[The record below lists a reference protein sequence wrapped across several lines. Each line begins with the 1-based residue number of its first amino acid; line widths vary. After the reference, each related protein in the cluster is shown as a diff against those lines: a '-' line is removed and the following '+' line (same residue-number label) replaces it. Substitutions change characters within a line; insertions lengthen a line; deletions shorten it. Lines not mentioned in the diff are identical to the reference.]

1 MHELAIAMD
10 IVELAE
16 ARCGDARICKVTI
29 EVGARAM
36 VLPDALAFCWRA
48 ATEGTAAEGAA
59 LELVPVDGDVLKV
72 LSMEVE

>member
-16 ARCGDARICKVTI
+16 ARCGAARIVKVTVEI
-29 EVGARAM
+29 GERAF
-36 VLPDALAFCWRA
+36 VLPDALEFCWRA

-59 LELVPVDGDVLKV
+59 LELVCAAGDGLKV
-72 LSMEVE
+72 QSMEVE